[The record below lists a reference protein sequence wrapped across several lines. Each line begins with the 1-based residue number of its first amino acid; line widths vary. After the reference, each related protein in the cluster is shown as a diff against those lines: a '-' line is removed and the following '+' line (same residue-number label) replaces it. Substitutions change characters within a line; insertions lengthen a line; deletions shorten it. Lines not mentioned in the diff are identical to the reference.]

1 MKKSGNSLKTAA
13 ILFMGVTAA
22 MNLLGGIGTTCAAFS
37 NNIGY
42 KMAFR
47 AILDYRWVYQALVV
61 TTVPVGLFG
70 IWATVQLVRGDSKV
84 YRNSLVILLIGTFLG
99 GVQFYASQTLRGK
112 AIPANVKFYI
122 NLFTLILFLLFSLP
136 GIREKIDFSNT
147 EKNMDKNTAA
157 GFTALLAG
165 ILMLTVFFWA
175 GPSHTFFGENWTYVF
190 FKPLVV
196 SGSVLA
202 SGGLA
207 TLIWVI
213 KDAVQQSESAQ
224 AGQISSP

>member
-13 ILFMGVTAA
+13 ILFMGATAA

-47 AILDYRWVYQALVV
+47 AILDYRWLYQALVV

-70 IWATVQLVRGDSKV
+70 IWATVQLVRGNSKV
-84 YRNSLVILLIGTFLG
+84 YRNSLIILLVGTFLS
-99 GVQFYASQTLRGK
+99 GVHFYASFTLRGK
-112 AIPANVKFYI
+112 AVPANVKFYI
-122 NLFTLILFLLFSLP
+122 NLITLILFLLFSLP
-136 GIREKIDFSNT
+136 GIRERIDFSDR
-147 EKNMDKNTAA
+147 EGNMDKTTAA
-157 GFTALLAG
+157 GFTAILAG
-165 ILMLTVFFWA
+165 VLMLTVFFWA

-196 SGSVLA
+196 IGSMLV
-202 SGGLA
+202 SGGGA
-207 TLIWVI
+207 TLVWVV
-213 KDAVQQSESAQ
+213 KNAMQQPEIVDIRAN
-224 AGQISSP
+224 